1 MSSAWQQEE
10 QGAFRG
16 AAPRTPTFPAVPR
29 EAFRGLASHQP
40 SWSRGLRGAAA
51 PSGLAQRRAPPGTR
65 KARPSLATR
74 AGAVSAD
81 RASSEPARAGPREA
95 SRSPRGPSRR
105 GPHSRA
111 LPKRGAAASGVWA
124 GPCRASFTG
133 TQQRRAHLPGGSPG
147 HSACLRTKAR
157 AGRGAGAD
165 PTSCLGSRTADTPVS
180 PSAPFGRS
188 VAPTARP
195 DTSLHNVSFVTRT
208 RRALAP

>member
-65 KARPSLATR
+65 KARPLLATR

-133 TQQRRAHLPGGSPG
+133 TQQRPSTPPRRKSRTLRLPPYEGPSGSGRWSRPHLLSGLPNGRHPHLPFCPLWQECGP
-147 HSACLRTKAR
+147 H
-157 AGRGAGAD
+157 
-165 PTSCLGSRTADTPVS
+165 RTA
-180 PSAPFGRS
+180 
-188 VAPTARP
+188 
-195 DTSLHNVSFVTRT
+195 
-208 RRALAP
+208 